1 MGEGVRLLDIHG
13 VWLWGGDGGTL
24 MLWKQPDG
32 FEYAAAEANGCPHV
46 ALRFDVQPTVEMRI
60 SRCNR
65 VSPKDQLGDFLGQG
79 LRGGVGGDL
88 KFRLTQSDDALLYV
102 DHGMLL
108 FVL

>member
-1 MGEGVRLLDIHG
+1 
-13 VWLWGGDGGTL
+13 

>member
-1 MGEGVRLLDIHG
+1 
-13 VWLWGGDGGTL
+13 
-24 MLWKQPDG
+24 
-32 FEYAAAEANGCPHV
+32 
-46 ALRFDVQPTVEMRI
+46 MRI

-79 LRGGVGGDL
+79 LRGGVGDDL